1 MVGVPSSKACITCLK
16 RRKRVYNHST
26 YYVSRNY
33 NTDINFQCDLRK
45 PSCLQCER
53 LGIECAG
60 YVKERIFVNT
70 TKQRSTVSYKHAT
83 TTITLPDTLARSAS
97 ESRFIG
103 NFWSAYLPNGRALSS
118 GALQDTLGG
127 WTNTIQELYPTDNT
141 LKKAVL
147 ALCLASSGRAEGMQW
162 MTEEGLRIYVSA
174 LQEMKVAL
182 KRQSKAK
189 QDAILTTARVF
200 SLHEVSPPP

>member
-1 MVGVPSSKACITCLK
+1 
-16 RRKRVYNHST
+16 
-26 YYVSRNY
+26 
-33 NTDINFQCDLRK
+33 
-45 PSCLQCER
+45 
-53 LGIECAG
+53 
-60 YVKERIFVNT
+60 
-70 TKQRSTVSYKHAT
+70 
-83 TTITLPDTLARSAS
+83 
-97 ESRFIG
+97 
-103 NFWSAYLPNGRALSS
+103 
-118 GALQDTLGG
+118 LQDILGG